1 MWSNG
6 SVFVE
11 KLLRVQPN
19 VKHLFLPLRALDPT
33 SAAQRLHSEV
43 LGKEVFSVL
52 RTKYGVGFN
61 SFISAKV
68 TAVAGDIALK
78 NFGLTDDS
86 NLLKKLLKEVDVVAH
101 FAATAKFDERYDVV
115 LETNTIGA
123 KNVLE
128 FAKKCV
134 NLEMFVH
141 ISTAYVCG
149 EKSGVVLEK
158 PFKMGET
165 LNTTTNVLD
174 MEEELKLAQKR
185 LNELMAAQ
193 VSEKEEKD
201 AMGVFGMQRARLF
214 GWPNT
219 YVFTKAMGEML
230 IGKLGE
236 NVPHVIIRPTI
247 VTGTYKE
254 PFPGWSEDVR
264 TVNGFILASAKGKL
278 PCYPGNVETIIDMVP
293 GDMVVNATIVAMV
306 VHANLHKSST
316 NNQFI
321 YQVCSSK
328 ADHVNSDR
336 VMNSVYKYFSKNPLI
351 GKNGK
356 PIQAVNPVRFPTMNS
371 FRRYVFFK
379 CELPLKVLEFVNV
392 ALLQYISDT
401 CKDVERRINQMSRMI
416 ELNEPYLFFKGQFDD
431 ANTERL
437 RMLVKMNQVD
447 QDTFYF
453 DPKSIDWDDYLMNI
467 HISGLVKYVIRI

>member
-1 MWSNG
+1 
-6 SVFVE
+6 
-11 KLLRVQPN
+11 
-19 VKHLFLPLRALDPT
+19 
-33 SAAQRLHSEV
+33 
-43 LGKEVFSVL
+43 
-52 RTKYGVGFN
+52 
-61 SFISAKV
+61 
-68 TAVAGDIALK
+68 
-78 NFGLTDDS
+78 
-86 NLLKKLLKEVDVVAH
+86 
-101 FAATAKFDERYDVV
+101 
-115 LETNTIGA
+115 
-123 KNVLE
+123 
-128 FAKKCV
+128 
-134 NLEMFVH
+134 
-141 ISTAYVCG
+141 
-149 EKSGVVLEK
+149 
-158 PFKMGET
+158 MGET
-165 LNTTTNVLD
+165 LNATTNVLD
-174 MEEELKLAQKR
+174 IEEELKLAKKR
-185 LNELMAAQ
+185 LKELMAAQ
-193 VSEKEEKD
+193 VSEKEEKY

-278 PCYPGNVETIIDMVP
+278 PCYPGNVKTIIDMVP

-306 VHANLHKSST
+306 VHAHLHKSST
-316 NNQFI
+316 NKQFI

-336 VMNSVYKYFSKNPLI
+336 VMNSVYKYFAKNPLI

-356 PIQAVNPVRFPTMNS
+356 PIQAVNPVRFPTMDS

-379 CELPLKVLEFVNV
+379 CELPLKVLQFVNV

-416 ELNEPYLFFKGQFDD
+416 ELNEPYLFFEGQFDD
-431 ANTERL
+431 ANTEKL
-437 RMLVKMNQVD
+437 RTLIRMNQAD

-453 DPKSIDWDDYLMNI
+453 DLKSIDWDDYLMNI